1 VLYIFDDDGDL
12 LSQSHY
18 MDVDEGWKRLVTV
31 HDRALHS
38 PSQPIIRVPQHLLAT
53 TTTHMTHVF
62 TDSELLV
69 GGSPG
74 ETSRYAQSLAER
86 LVWDYSAYMVK
97 TAACHQAP
105 TSTPPTSMAEQS
117 AASLLVAQKSLWVR
131 LCETLAY

>member
-1 VLYIFDDDGDL
+1 
-12 LSQSHY
+12 

-86 LVWDYSAYMVK
+86 LVGLLCLQGENSRLPSGTYVN
-97 TAACHQAP
+97 AANLNGRAVCGLPARAARKIFQRFACLR
-105 TSTPPTSMAEQS
+105 
-117 AASLLVAQKSLWVR
+117 AASEKIYECVR
-131 LCETLAY
+131 SAHT